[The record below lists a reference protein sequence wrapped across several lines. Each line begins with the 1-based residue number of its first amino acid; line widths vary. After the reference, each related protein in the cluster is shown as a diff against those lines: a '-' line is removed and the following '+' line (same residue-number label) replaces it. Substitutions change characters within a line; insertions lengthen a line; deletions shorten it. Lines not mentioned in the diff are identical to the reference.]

1 MIDSPSS
8 LLAVGGVAAVV
19 AAGWSHI
26 KNMFTYVSSFIVV
39 QAHLDNTNSIVVR
52 SHLRQNWQ
60 LLPSGILVYRAR
72 YITFKN
78 QSASTIVPFR
88 LPANRAVYR
97 KGWRVFFLNGDVDN
111 ISITYLRGTINFDDF
126 LAECIGAFE
135 KSLDLTQ
142 TLVPQ
147 PSRFQVNRLMG
158 REKGAWA
165 SGRDGGNT
173 ASSESPIGSTSVG
186 PSSGQHTQVHLD
198 DSIDKSYKYPTDLWR
213 YTEEENP
220 FQALYYPDHILKY
233 IEQAE
238 QWVHMGAWYAER
250 MIPWRRGWLLYGKG
264 GTGKTS
270 LAKAVAQKL
279 KIPINQFFLST
290 LSDQEF
296 VERWSTMCTPCI
308 ALLEDFDSVFR
319 LREALTEHKALSF
332 DCVLNQISGVGTT
345 NGVFLIVT
353 TNHLEHIDPAMG
365 VTWEE
370 GKGAKSGISTRPGR
384 IDTVI
389 EVGYLERPGRVKMA
403 ALVLKDWPEEQQ
415 RLVDAAGEDT
425 TPVQF
430 QEMCVQLA
438 FQKINANECTNVV
451 KLPTKEIP
459 PERRQYE
466 DY

>member
-1 MIDSPSS
+1 MIESPSS
-8 LLAVGGVAAVV
+8 LLALGGVAALVT
-19 AAGWSHI
+19 AGWSQI
-26 KNMFTYVSSFIVV
+26 KNIFTYASSFIVV
-39 QAHLDNTNSIVVR
+39 QAHLDQTHTGIVR
-52 SHLRQNWQ
+52 SHLRQYWQ

-78 QSASTIVPFR
+78 RSASTIVPFR

-97 KGWRVFFLNGDVDN
+97 KGWRILFLNGDAEN
-111 ISITYLRGTINFDDF
+111 ISITFLRGTIDFDTF
-126 LAECIGAFE
+126 LTECIESFE
-135 KSLDLTQ
+135 ARLDMTSK
-142 TLVPQ
+142 TEIQ

-165 SGRDGGNT
+165 GRDSGT
-173 ASSESPIGSTSVG
+173 VSEATSNVNPVHPG
-186 PSSGQHTQVHLD
+186 PTSGANIQVHLD
-198 DSIDKSYKYPTDLWR
+198 ESIDKSYQYSTDLWR

-220 FQALYYPDHILKY
+220 FQALYYPETILTY
-233 IEQAE
+233 IDQAE
-238 QWVHMGAWYAER
+238 QWVQMGAWYSER
-250 MIPWRRGWLLYGKG
+250 MIPWRRGWILHGKG

-296 VERWSTMCTPCI
+296 VREWGNMCTPCI
-308 ALLEDFDSVFR
+308 ALLEDFDSVFK

-332 DCVLNQISGVGTT
+332 DCVLNQIAGVGTT

-353 TNHLEHIDPAMG
+353 TNHLENIDPAMG
-365 VTWEE
+365 VTWE
-370 GKGAKSGISTRPGR
+370 GGTGAKAGISTRPGR

-389 EVGYLERPGRVKMA
+389 EVGYLDHSGRVRMA
-403 ALVLKDWPEEQQ
+403 ARILKDWPDDQQ
-415 RLVDAAGEDT
+415 RLVLAAGDDT

-430 QEMCVQLA
+430 QEMCIQLA
-438 FQKINANECTNVV
+438 FQKINAGSNVV
-451 KLPTKEIP
+451 ALPVPKHLN
-459 PERRQYE
+459 RRKYE